1 MKGWLCPDPRGV
13 DALEWHDELP
23 QRAPAAGEILV
34 SIEAAC
40 LNFPDLLVLQGRYQY
55 RPDPPFVPGAEF
67 AGTVQAVGAGVQDL
81 QPGDRVA
88 VTGACDGFASH
99 AVVAAHR
106 AVVLDPGMDP
116 VDASTFVLAYGTAHH
131 ALADRGRLQPG
142 ETVLILGAAGGVGL
156 AALQVA
162 QAMGARVLAA
172 AGGAER
178 CARLAGLGVEGT
190 IDYRRDDAP
199 AHLRAE
205 LRRLT
210 GGRGV
215 DVVVDLVGGALSEPA
230 FRSLAWR
237 GRHLVVGFAA
247 GDIPALKLNL
257 PLLKGAELTGVFWG
271 AFTEHEPRAARA
283 TLRTLQ
289 DWYRDGRLRPII
301 DSRWPLRQLPQA
313 LARLQGRQAFGKV
326 VLLPAPA

>member
-1 MKGWLCPDPRGV
+1 MRGWRCAEPRGI
-13 DALEWHDELP
+13 ASLQWHDDLP
-23 QRAPAAGEILV
+23 LRAPAAGEIRV
-34 SIEAAC
+34 RIEAAS

-55 RPDPPFVPGAEF
+55 RPEPPFVPGAEF
-67 AGTVQAVGAGVQDL
+67 AGTVEALGTGVHGL
-81 QPGDRVA
+81 RPGDLVA
-88 VTGACDGFASH
+88 VTGPCDGFASH
-99 AVVAAHR
+99 AVVAAQR
-106 AVVLDPGMDP
+106 AVRFDRDVDP
-116 VDASTFVLAYGTAHH
+116 VHASAFVLTYGTACH

-142 ETVLILGAAGGVGL
+142 KTVLVLGAAGGVGL

-162 QAMGARVLAA
+162 LALGARVIAA

-178 CARLAGLGVEGT
+178 CARLAALGAHAT
-190 IDYRRDDAP
+190 IDYRCDNPA

-210 GGRGV
+210 DGRGI
-215 DVVVDLVGGALSEPA
+215 DVVLDPLGGALAEPA

-271 AFTEHEPRAARA
+271 AFTEHEPQAAQA
-283 TLRTLQ
+283 TLDRLQ
-289 DWYRDGRLRPII
+289 AWYREGRVRPVI
-301 DSRWPLRQLPQA
+301 DSRWPLRRLPEA
-313 LARLQGRQAFGKV
+313 LARLQDRQAFGKLV
-326 VLLPAPA
+326 VLPDPD